1 MIKGKR
7 GGLASSPPLIDACKI
22 LYPDFA
28 VAIAAVNR
36 FTVAGFKRN
45 LGSLTAIRTRCRK
58 HLAGAIRAIVRGAG
72 ASISKSA
79 DARRFA

>member
-1 MIKGKR
+1 VIKGKR

-45 LGSLTAIRTRCRK
+45 LGSLTAIRTRCRE
-58 HLAGAIRAIVRGAG
+58 HLPRAIRTVVHCPSAG
-72 ASISKSA
+72 VSESA
-79 DARRFA
+79 DA